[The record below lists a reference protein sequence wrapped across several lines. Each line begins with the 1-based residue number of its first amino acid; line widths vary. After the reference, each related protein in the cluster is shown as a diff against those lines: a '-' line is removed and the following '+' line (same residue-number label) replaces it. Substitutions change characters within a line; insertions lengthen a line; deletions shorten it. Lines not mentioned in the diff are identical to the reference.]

1 MIQNI
6 KRRINKPV
14 FLMSAVLGG
23 TLWFFC
29 NHLYS
34 VYRLKISGFLMV
46 PALCTLLFAVLF
58 LTVWAGSV
66 LTGSFDRENFYSL
79 LRYKS
84 QFHILFFPDRNI
96 QIRLPPALIFSE
108 DARSYTLP
116 IPHILY
122 NPLCTRFRY
131 SPILTSFLLTTDA
144 HSS

>member
-1 MIQNI
+1 
-6 KRRINKPV
+6 
-14 FLMSAVLGG
+14 MSAVSGG

-84 QFHILFFPDRNI
+84 QFHILF
-96 QIRLPPALIFSE
+96 LSLI
-108 DARSYTLP
+108 
-116 IPHILY
+116 HI
-122 NPLCTRFRY
+122 
-131 SPILTSFLLTTDA
+131 
-144 HSS
+144 